1 MLILAIKIR
10 FDNHL
15 SFDIIIKWA
24 VGAVG
29 SASAWHAE
37 GHRFKSGTV
46 HQINNFILV
55 LSKTLIKTHMIF
67 NRNNFKLEV
76 ENFSGLVLVE
86 FFALWC
92 GPCKMMSPI
101 IEEIIKENKDDNIKI
116 GKIDIDENQEIAAQY
131 NVMSI
136 PTFIV
141 FKNGKVA
148 DQKIGYGSKEDIKDL
163 IIKNK

>member
-1 MLILAIKIR
+1 
-10 FDNHL
+10 
-15 SFDIIIKWA
+15 
-24 VGAVG
+24 
-29 SASAWHAE
+29 
-37 GHRFKSGTV
+37 
-46 HQINNFILV
+46 
-55 LSKTLIKTHMIF
+55 MIF